1 MFDLIPI
8 YGGRHE
14 QSRNATRRAGWRAM
28 GSDAEIQSLLGPKV
42 DIVASVKA
50 PSSLRAGSTSSTNSC
65 GAQGGAYVAAAFYM
79 VISQIPTAIAQTA
92 TTPQI
97 PSPTVQPSVPPAT
110 QQQPADLPPT
120 SPNAVNTLPPVTVV
134 APAKKTTKPV
144 TKGTV
149 VTARCRTGACYR
161 NPDGPDHSDQPLCR
175 RDRALQGRQ
184 LGVAQIQ

>member
-1 MFDLIPI
+1 
-8 YGGRHE
+8 
-14 QSRNATRRAGWRAM
+14 M

-65 GAQGGAYVAAAFYM
+65 GAQGGAYVAAFYM
-79 VISQIPTAIAQTA
+79 VIPTAIAQTA

-97 PSPTVQPSVPPAT
+97 PSPTVQPSVPPAA

-144 TKGTV
+144 AKGRV